1 MLRDYKTLLDEE
13 CRMQSVNLNNWTYC
27 RYETGNFMALI
38 TFGADPESLIQDN
51 FQYYVTVLEN
61 EEKEVFQESFTS
73 LAEACLYLNE
83 NYQDWT
89 FNDQTATKSGCST
102 CAAH

>member
-1 MLRDYKTLLDEE
+1 
-13 CRMQSVNLNNWTYC
+13 MQCVNAENWTYC
-27 RYETGNFMALI
+27 RFENQNFMALI
-38 TFGADPESLIQDN
+38 TFGADPESIQDDRLE
-51 FQYYVTVLEN
+51 YYVTVLED
-61 EEKEVFQESFTS
+61 EEKEIFQKSFDS

-83 NYQDWT
+83 NYGDWK

>member
-1 MLRDYKTLLDEE
+1 
-13 CRMQSVNLNNWTYC
+13 MQCVNLENWTYC
-27 RYETGNFMALI
+27 RFEMGQFMALI
-38 TFGADPESLIQDN
+38 TLGADPESLSHDS

-61 EEKEVFQESFTS
+61 EEKEVFQETFHS
-73 LAEACLYLNE
+73 LSEACLYLNE
-83 NYQDWT
+83 NYAEWS